1 MSFEFIPQQIR
12 EVVLIRPKILE
23 DNRGFFLETY
33 KKSEFFKNGIT
44 VDFIQENHSKSKAR
58 VLRGLHY
65 QATPYEQSKL
75 VRCTKG
81 RIYDIAVDIRPQSP
95 TYKQYVKVELSDE
108 NKNLLYIPKGFAHGF
123 VVLSEEA
130 ELTYKVDSEY
140 NQEADAGIFWAD
152 EELAIDWE
160 IDFPPILSDKDQNLP
175 RLREAALWISWLQED
190 ADSSEVVL

>member
-44 VDFIQENHSKSKAR
+44 VDFIQENHSKSIAR

-65 QATPYEQSKL
+65 QTTPYEQSKL

-152 EELAIDWE
+152 EELAIDWD

-175 RLREAALWISWLQED
+175 RLREAAL
-190 ADSSEVVL
+190 